1 MVRKDLIME
10 IKTMEYMRRVNLG
23 SYEHEEL
30 KVSAAINEKETFE
43 TAFKSLKQLVEA
55 ALNISQEDKNQLVL
69 PVTSETAKKETVEK
83 AVEAVE
89 SPKEEKPVEDKLEDK
104 VEKKEE
110 KKKGRPKSEVTKAP
124 AAETKPAKKAV
135 KETNYD
141 RTLDTHKN
149 LLGQFL
155 DKSYPKWR
163 VAENLKK
170 AGEASKALSGKPF
183 LDADGEIL
191 DSFKAEFAKMME

>member
-1 MVRKDLIME
+1 MVREDLIME
-10 IKTMEYMRRVNLG
+10 IKTMEYMRRKNLG
-23 SYEHEEL
+23 NFEHEEL
-30 KVSAAINEKETFE
+30 KVSGVLEEGERGLEGFENLKYFVLKCLDIKE
-43 TAFKSLKQLVEA
+43 
-55 ALNISQEDKNQLVL
+55 EDKNQLVL
-69 PVTSETAKKETVEK
+69 PVIAKEPKKVAVEK
-83 AVEAVE
+83 AVETVE
-89 SPKEEKPVEDKLEDK
+89 SPKKEKPVEDKLEDK

-124 AAETKPAKKAV
+124 AVETKPVKKAV

-163 VAENLKK
+163 VSENLKK
-170 AGEASKALSGKPF
+170 ASEASKALSGTPF

-191 DSFKAEFAKMME
+191 ESFKAEFSKMME

>member
-1 MVRKDLIME
+1 ME
-10 IKTMEYMRRVNLG
+10 IKTMEYMRRKYLG
-23 SYEHEEL
+23 NFEHEEL
-30 KVSAAINEKETFE
+30 KVSGVLEQDERGLEGFE
-43 TAFKSLKQLVEA
+43 NLKHFVLKC
-55 ALNISQEDKNQLVL
+55 LNIVEEDKNQLVL

-83 AVEAVE
+83 AVQPVE
-89 SPKEEKPVEDKLEDK
+89 TPKEKKAEDDKLEDK

-124 AAETKPAKKAV
+124 AAETKPVKKAV